1 MKLKELKELINFLKD
16 LDFEKDHLKEVLE
29 AIENEEIDFE
39 VNNYRFIN
47 SDNIDEIQQEEL
59 LSDTYILGCFNAG
72 FLADIINVPY
82 KAIKALQKANC
93 YSELGEICEDYIQ
106 EIQKEYARL
115 GGYEHHFGRYD
126 GKEHEL
132 NINGQLF
139 HVFRV
144 N

>member
-1 MKLKELKELINFLKD
+1 MKLKELKELINFLKG

-39 VNNYRFIN
+39 VNDYRFIN
-47 SDNIDEIQQEEL
+47 SNNIDEIQQEEL
-59 LSDTYILGCFNAG
+59 LSDTYILGCFNAD

-82 KAIKALQKANC
+82 KAIMALQKADC
-93 YSELGEICEDYIQ
+93 YSELGEICESFIEEIQ
-106 EIQKEYARL
+106 EEYVRFD
-115 GGYEHHFGRYD
+115 GYGHHFAHYD
-126 GKEHEL
+126 HNEHEL
-132 NINGQLF
+132 SINGQLF

>member
-1 MKLKELKELINFLKD
+1 MKLKELKELINFLED
-16 LDFEKDHLKEVLE
+16 LNFEMDHLKEVLE
-29 AIENEEIDFE
+29 AIEDNEIDFE
-39 VNNYRFIN
+39 VNDYRFIN
-47 SDNIDEIQQEEL
+47 SNNIDEIQQEEL
-59 LSDTYILGCFNAG
+59 LSDTYVLGCFNAD

-82 KAIKALQKANC
+82 KAIVVLQKADC
-93 YSELGEICEDYIQ
+93 CSELGEICEDYIQ
-106 EIQKEYARL
+106 EIQKKYARL
-115 GGYEHHFGRYD
+115 DGYGHHFGWYD